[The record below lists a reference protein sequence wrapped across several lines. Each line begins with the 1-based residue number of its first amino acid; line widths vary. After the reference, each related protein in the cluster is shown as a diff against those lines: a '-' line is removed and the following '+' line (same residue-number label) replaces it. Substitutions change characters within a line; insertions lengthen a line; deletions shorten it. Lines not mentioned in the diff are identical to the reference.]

1 MSKNFS
7 VNNSFNYYISDEK
20 KNLNELWIYFM
31 TAFNYRNYYNLNN
44 KKYLNDSN
52 NINNEFYDEPFLKS
66 IAIKKLNNFF
76 KSKELVILTNG
87 NLSIK
92 NKKFSKILNETKLWI
107 MYIIITKENS
117 KNDVKKI
124 INLFKFAIKKNCDI
138 ISLFE
143 FYLIYVSE
151 INKNLF
157 ENYKNILIIDEFKSL
172 FENNKKLLYEIFSV
186 NNYNFNTPKNNNFF
200 ENNNNYLNSN
210 EFEINDENFNEEND
224 NNNEDLILINKD
236 YLNKGLFCL
245 FTKSK
250 NIENLETLKYIL
262 IPLKPEFKTF
272 EEKEEVKNLLN
283 ILKKTIYS
291 NFEYYPYNSK
301 YLLLLYK

>member
-200 ENNNNYLNSN
+200 ECENNNYLNSN

-301 YLLLLYK
+301 YLLLYK

>member
-20 KNLNELWIYFM
+20 KNLNELWVYFM

-200 ENNNNYLNSN
+200 ECENNNYLNSN

-301 YLLLLYK
+301 LLLLYK